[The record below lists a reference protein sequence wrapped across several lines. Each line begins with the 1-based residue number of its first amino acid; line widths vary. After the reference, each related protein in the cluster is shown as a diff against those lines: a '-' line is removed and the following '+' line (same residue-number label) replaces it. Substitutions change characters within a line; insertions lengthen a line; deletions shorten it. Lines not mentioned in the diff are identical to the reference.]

1 MNTSKQPKGSNVFT
15 SKESLRM
22 HPLNTMILLLMFCYP
37 RLLFMSVM
45 PSKNNKVF
53 AFVKTC
59 NKIQKIPTT
68 TKYPHLV
75 FVHSLYGG

>member
-22 HPLNTMILLLMFCYP
+22 HPLNTMVLLLMFCYP

-53 AFVKTC
+53 AFCKNLQQNTK
-59 NKIQKIPTT
+59 NTHNNKIPT
-68 TKYPHLV
+68 P
-75 FVHSLYGG
+75 SLCT